1 MWLQCICTYNK
12 GVNMKNTHTQTSSL
26 ERDERIQHVSKW
38 KKLLSSPELG
48 AVSGTV
54 LIFVFFIM
62 VAGDTGMFAPDG
74 VMSWLSVSAYLGV
87 IAVGAGLLMIGGEFD
102 LSIGSMIGMAG
113 MLVAVPVAFYGWSVW
128 VAIVFSF
135 AVCMGI
141 GWVNGYLV
149 VKTKLPSFIISL
161 AFLYI
166 LRGLTIAG
174 AILFT
179 NRTIVGGISDEIA
192 TDRLAGLFNSVIGKG
207 VFIQL
212 ADWGVIESF
221 KDGSPIVEGVPI
233 IVFWWFGLTALGTWI
248 LLRTKYGNWIFASGG
263 DAKSASNVGVPVER
277 VKICLFMFAAFTAC
291 VYGISQVMEFGSAAA
306 DRGLLKEFEAII
318 AVVIG
323 GTLLTGGYGSVVGA
337 AFGALIFGVVQM
349 GILYTGAPSDWFR
362 VFLGMML
369 LGAVI
374 FNTYIRKNLA
384 GR

>member
-1 MWLQCICTYNK
+1 MENIQATPPNPTVK
-12 GVNMKNTHTQTSSL
+12 
-26 ERDERIQHVSKW
+26 DERIQHVSKW
-38 KKLLSSPELG
+38 KKVLSYPELG
-48 AVSGTV
+48 AVSGTI
-54 LIFVFFIM
+54 LIFVFFLM
-62 VAGDTGMFAPDG
+62 VAADTGMFAIEG
-74 VMSWLSVSAYLGV
+74 IMGWMSVAAYLGV
-87 IAVGAGLLMIGGEFD
+87 IAIGAGLLMIGGEFD

-113 MLVAVPVAFYGWSVW
+113 MLVAVPVSFYGWPVW
-128 VAIVFSF
+128 LAILFSF
-135 AVCMGI
+135 AVCITI
-141 GWVNGYLV
+141 GWINGYLV
-149 VKTKLPSFIISL
+149 IKTKLPSFIISL

-174 AILFT
+174 AIFFT
-179 NRTIVGGISDEIA
+179 NRTIVGGISENIED
-192 TDRLAGLFNSVIGKG
+192 DLLAKLFNSVIGKS
-207 VFIQL
+207 VFDKLGQ
-212 ADWGVIESF
+212 WGIIDTF
-221 KDGSPIVEGVPI
+221 KDGSPIVEGIPI
-233 IVFWWFGLTALGTWI
+233 IIFWWFGLTALGTWV
-248 LLRTKYGNWIFASGG
+248 LLCTKYGNWIFASGG
-263 DAKSASNVGVPVER
+263 DAKAASNVGVPVQR

-362 VFLGMML
+362 VFLGIML

-374 FNTYIRKNLA
+374 LNTYIRKNLA

>member
-1 MWLQCICTYNK
+1 MENQQQN
-12 GVNMKNTHTQTSSL
+12 SSQNPSVMS
-26 ERDERIQHVSKW
+26 EQSVADERIQHISKW
-38 KKLLSSPELG
+38 KRILASPELG

-54 LIFVFFIM
+54 LIFVFFLM
-62 VAGDTGMFAPDG
+62 VAGDTGMFAADG
-74 VMSWLSVSAYLGV
+74 IMSWLSVAAYLGV

-128 VAIVFSF
+128 VSIVFSF
-135 AVCMGI
+135 VVCMAI
-141 GWVNGYLV
+141 GAINGWLV

-174 AILFT
+174 AIFFT
-179 NRTIVGGISDEIA
+179 NRTIVGGISDQIEA
-192 TDRLAGLFNSVIGKG
+192 DWLAGLFNSVLFKG

-212 ADWGVIESF
+212 AKWHVIDSF
-221 KDGSPIVEGVPI
+221 KDGSPIVEGIPI
-233 IVFWWFGLTALGTWI
+233 IIVWWFGLTALGTWV

-263 DAKSASNVGVPVER
+263 DQNAASNVGVPVQR
-277 VKICLFMFAAFTAC
+277 VKICLFIFAAFSAT

-323 GTLLTGGYGSVVGA
+323 GTLLTGGYGSVIGA

-362 VFLGMML
+362 VFLGIML

-374 FNTYIRKNLA
+374 LNTYIRKNLA